1 MCLDLCPCSEPQF
14 KKAIHVCSL
23 KSAARESNV
32 IPQKAKFQLDI
43 IVVTHLQVAVTA
55 TYKHFYKRWL
65 TRTHHAYALWLSGC
79 TLPCMCIY
87 VCLRKVLLL
96 VLVTYYGAQLCWV
109 LSIATAILCV
119 CPSVRPSIT
128 RVSKWMNVRRC
139 RLHCLVSSFWPY
151 KVHRHIIQKGC
162 TGQH

>member
-65 TRTHHAYALWLSGC
+65 TRTQHAYALWLSGC
-79 TLPCMCIY
+79 TLPCMYLCLSKKSSTTSFGNILRRAAMLSAVY
-87 VCLRKVLLL
+87 SHSNSVCLSVCASVHHTRIKMNERK
-96 VLVTYYGAQLCWV
+96 TMPSS
-109 LSIATAILCV
+109 LSGLQFLAL
-119 CPSVRPSIT
+119 
-128 RVSKWMNVRRC
+128 
-139 RLHCLVSSFWPY
+139 
-151 KVHRHIIQKGC
+151 
-162 TGQH
+162 